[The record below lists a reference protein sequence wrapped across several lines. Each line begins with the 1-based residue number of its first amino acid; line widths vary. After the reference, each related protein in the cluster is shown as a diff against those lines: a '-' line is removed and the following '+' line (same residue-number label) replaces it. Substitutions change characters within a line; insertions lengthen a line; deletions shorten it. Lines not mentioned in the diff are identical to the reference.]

1 MFEKNKSNHVQTL
14 FSKCHFMTGPYI
26 LILCHWE
33 RNRSICEYAGK
44 FNRAEEMGMEIHS
57 WSICDERII
66 VGWSWVRVRPQ
77 LIWVVA
83 VGTHGWKS
91 WCIVL
96 DKLVLCRRGALGTA
110 CSRVIIWIFVLSFL
124 LGYKLGSFEDFFQ
137 LLQYNRTI
145 LHFPHNH
152 NFGLL
157 LVHLNVCDACTNK
170 IIVRVKINWV
180 F

>member
-1 MFEKNKSNHVQTL
+1 
-14 FSKCHFMTGPYI
+14 
-26 LILCHWE
+26 
-33 RNRSICEYAGK
+33 
-44 FNRAEEMGMEIHS
+44 MGMEIHS

-77 LIWVVA
+77 LIWVVV

-96 DKLVLCRRGALGTA
+96 DKLVLCRCCAFGTA
-110 CSRVIIWIFVLSFL
+110 GSGVIIWIFVLSFL
-124 LGYKLGSFEDFFQ
+124 LGYKLGSFEDFFH
-137 LLQYNRTI
+137 LLQYNRAI

-170 IIVRVKINWV
+170 QNNCQESRSIGYFRVLSI
-180 F
+180 

>member
-1 MFEKNKSNHVQTL
+1 M
-14 FSKCHFMTGPYI
+14 

-33 RNRSICEYAGK
+33 KNRSIYKYACK
-44 FNRAEEMGMEIHS
+44 FNRVEEMGMEIHS
-57 WSICDERII
+57 WSISDERII

-77 LIWVVA
+77 LILVVV
-83 VGTHGWKS
+83 VGAHGWKS

-96 DKLVLCRRGALGTA
+96 DKLVLCCCCGGGLGTA
-110 CSRVIIWIFVLSFL
+110 CSGVIIWIFVLSFL
-124 LGYKLGSFEDFFQ
+124 LGYKLGSFEDFFH
-137 LLQYNRTI
+137 LLQYNRPI

-170 IIVRVKINWV
+170 IIVIVKINWV